1 MQGQSAL
8 ITGGTKG
15 IGFSVA
21 RELAMR
27 AYALVITYASDDDAA
42 QKAREELLALGAKTI
57 FLVKD
62 DGQDYTKIN
71 SLVEILSEVGG
82 IDLVIF
88 NAGITDRSPLEG
100 IDPVSWEKVFQVNL
114 NYPLFVLQRL
124 LQSIRP
130 GGCILFTGS
139 MMGVYPHSLSLAYG
153 VSKAAVHALV
163 KNLVKF
169 LEPYGLRVCAIAP
182 GFVDTDWQKDKPQ
195 EIRQSIES
203 KLALHR
209 FLSLDEVAK
218 AYMYAIDNAYCN
230 GEVIE
235 LTGGYNYR

>member
-1 MQGQSAL
+1 MQGQTAL

-15 IGFSVA
+15 IGLSVA

-27 AYALVITYASDDDAA
+27 AYALVITYANDDDAA
-42 QKAREELLALGAKTI
+42 QGAREELLTLGARAVS
-57 FLVKD
+57 LVKD
-62 DGQDYTKIN
+62 DGQDYKKI
-71 SLVEILSEVGG
+71 STLVDILSRVGG

-88 NAGITDRSPLEG
+88 NAGITDRSPLEE
-100 IDPVSWEKVFQVNL
+100 IDPIGWDKVFQVNL
-114 NYPLFVLQRL
+114 NYPLFVLQHL
-124 LQSIRP
+124 LHLIRP
-130 GGCILFTGS
+130 GGCVLFTGS
-139 MMGVYPHSLSLAYG
+139 MMGIYPHSLSLAYG

-169 LEPYGLRVCAIAP
+169 LEPYGVRACAIAP

-195 EIRQSIES
+195 AIRQSIES

-209 FLSLDEVAK
+209 FLSLEEVAK
-218 AYMYAIDNAYCN
+218 AYMYAIDNSYCN
-230 GEVIE
+230 GEIIE